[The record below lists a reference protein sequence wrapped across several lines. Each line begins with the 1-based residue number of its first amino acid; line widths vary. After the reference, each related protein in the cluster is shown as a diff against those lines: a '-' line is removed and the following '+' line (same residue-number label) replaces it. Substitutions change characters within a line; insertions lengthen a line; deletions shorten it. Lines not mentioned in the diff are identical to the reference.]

1 LCEYSS
7 NFQLESYL
15 LKFARKFEEEQERNR
30 QEIVKKLLQED
41 QVVEKK
47 KKLYPNLF
55 NINLKPI
62 QKDVYN
68 THFSNIWLLSLL
80 NLIDDV

>member
-1 LCEYSS
+1 L
-7 NFQLESYL
+7 NTL
-15 LKFARKFEEEQERNR
+15 RKFEEEQDRNR

-62 QKDVYN
+62 QKEVTN
-68 THFSNIWLLSLL
+68 THFL
-80 NLIDDV
+80 N